1 LRGEAGHARAFLSH
15 GWEIREWYTERP
27 AMGGTGAHGRY
38 RRSVTDRRDPWE
50 IPGDSGRSDMEDR
63 GRFREDCEIRDE
75 RSIEDIGKSGGST
88 ERWERVLFCTFILIL
103 NCSNSTINMVHI
115 AITNLLGLEICLILI
130 DR

>member
-1 LRGEAGHARAFLSH
+1 
-15 GWEIREWYTERP
+15 
-27 AMGGTGAHGRY
+27 
-38 RRSVTDRRDPWE
+38 
-50 IPGDSGRSDMEDR
+50 MEDR